1 MTTQVSHHDTSGAH
15 DGHDHGDHKPT
26 GFLDRW
32 LFTTNHKDIGT
43 LYLVFSLTMFLIGGA
58 MAMVIRAEL
67 FMPGLQLVEPDFF
80 NQMTT
85 MHALIMVFGAVMPAW
100 VGFANW
106 LVPMMIGA
114 PDMALF
120 SRLRSRCC
128 YPPCSWIP
136 ADLLQAGLFIRRW
149 FCKQAPVSHSWFL
162 LFT

>member
-1 MTTQVSHHDTSGAH
+1 MSIELTHGHEHESHAAH
-15 DGHDHGDHKPT
+15 DDHHDHKPT
-26 GFLDRW
+26 GFLNRW

-43 LYLVFSLTMFLIGGA
+43 LYLVFALLMFFTGGA

-106 LVPMMIGA
+106 HDPADDRGTGHGPAADEQLELLDSAV
-114 PDMALF
+114 
-120 SRLRSRCC
+120 RLRD
-128 YPPCSWIP
+128 
-136 ADLLQAGLFIRRW
+136 AAEHAVHGFRRPGGRLDPLS
-149 FCKQAPVSHSWFL
+149 AA
-162 LFT
+162 